1 MRVLITGASGL
12 IGSALAPSLTSEG
25 HQVFKLKRAS
35 SQTDPLQPWWDPE
48 NGRIA
53 LDKARPFDAVI
64 HLAGESIA
72 QRWTAAAK
80 TRIRNSRVNG
90 TTLLTQALAQLPQRP
105 QALIAASAT
114 GYYGNRGD
122 ELLDEQSA
130 PGAGFLA
137 ELCRD
142 WEAATRPAANSGIRV
157 VNLRLGVVLSA
168 KGGALRKMLPAFRL
182 GLGGKL
188 GNGRQ
193 YWSWIAIDDLLSIIR
208 YVLSNERFSGPINAV
223 SPHPVTNA
231 EFTRAL
237 GSALRRPAFFNA
249 PAFAVKL
256 LFGEMG
262 ETALLASF
270 RVRPARLEQS
280 GFVFRFSRLEDALE
294 HFIC

>member
-1 MRVLITGASGL
+1 MFD
-12 IGSALAPSLTSEG
+12 TSEG
-25 HQVFKLKRAS
+25 HQIIKLNRS
-35 SQTDPLQPWWDPE
+35 SNQADPLQPWWDPE

-90 TTLLTQALAQLPQRP
+90 TRLLAEALAQLPQRP
-105 QALIAASAT
+105 QALISASAT

-142 WEAATRPAANSGIRV
+142 WEPATRPAANSGIRV

-237 GSALRRPAFFNA
+237 GSALRRPAFFNV

-280 GFVFRFSRLEDALE
+280 EFVCRFARLEDALE
-294 HFIC
+294 HLLC